1 MIDIGVDHKT
11 AQRIR
16 KRPGSFDKF
25 DDFCG
30 DETRYMCGRGPLCE
44 IHEPTLTP
52 TLPST
57 GQCALYAGRQY
68 SVIYQEVGGKTD
80 DSAVNI
86 RRPSCACPAILL
98 PGRKYC
104 IAIRSSGVAPRAG
117 RTDAAVLLVPATR
130 GALSAVRPRARYG
143 IPKSTESGARFALPG

>member
-25 DDFCG
+25 DYFCG

-80 DSAVNI
+80 DSAVNT
-86 RRPSCACPAILL
+86 RRPGCARPASLL
-98 PGRKYC
+98 PGSKSC
-104 IAIRSSGVAPRAG
+104 VAIRSSGARLRGGQTNAWVQR
-117 RTDAAVLLVPATR
+117 VPATR
-130 GALSAVRPRARYG
+130 GALFVVRPRARYG
-143 IPKSTESGARFALPG
+143 IPKSTGSGAKFALPG